1 MNVIVANKYQ
11 AMLANLDIDIIKT
24 MYGEFDVDELIGTFS
39 NFFYNRMILDITAI
53 KNYKDINVIQRL
65 SAGLDMS
72 KIVLVLDDSE
82 EASSAAYLS
91 KLISM
96 GIYNFSRNVE
106 TIKYLIQNPN
116 SYKDVAQIHQLN
128 DLTTTVIE
136 KVESGDTRSTKIIGV
151 VNITD
156 HAGATTLIY
165 MLIKQ
170 LKLNYKVLGIEIDR
184 KDFSLFNDPD
194 LISTTSAD
202 LAKEL
207 LKAKDYDIILIDLNG
222 TDNEDTCSDILY
234 LIEPTT
240 IKLNKMI
247 RRNRG
252 IFEKLKGKKIVLNKS
267 LLDSKDVLD
276 FEYEAKTQVYYNIPP
291 LDDKKDR
298 HNILDIFLTKLG
310 FIKQNREEKGEKS
323 NKILGL
329 FKF

>member
-11 AMLANLDIDIIKT
+11 SMLANLDIDIIKT
-24 MYGEFDVDELIGTFS
+24 MYGEFEVDELIETFS
-39 NFFYNRMILDITAI
+39 NFFFNRMVLDITAI
-53 KNYKDINVIQRL
+53 KNYKDINTIQRL

-72 KIVLVLDDSE
+72 KIILVLDDSE
-82 EASSAAYLS
+82 ESSSANYLS

-96 GIYNFSRNVE
+96 GIYNFSRNID

-128 DLTTTVIE
+128 DLTTTIVE
-136 KVESGDTRSTKIIGV
+136 KVESSIDTKIIGISNV
-151 VNITD
+151 TD

-165 MLIKQ
+165 MLKKQ
-170 LKLNYKVLGIEIDR
+170 LQANYKVLGIEIDR
-184 KDFSLFNDPD
+184 RDFSLFNDPN
-194 LISTTSAD
+194 LISTTSQDFAKT
-202 LAKEL
+202 LLRAKEFDVVL
-207 LKAKDYDIILIDLNG
+207 VDLNG
-222 TDNEDTCSDILY
+222 TDNEDTCGDILY
-234 LIEPTT
+234 LIEPST
-240 IKLNKMI
+240 IKLTKMI
-247 RRNRG
+247 RKNRS

-291 LDDKKDR
+291 LDDKKER
-298 HNILDIFLTKLG
+298 HNVLDIFLTKLG
-310 FIKQNREEKGEKS
+310 FVKQNTQENSDKS

>member
-11 AMLANLDIDIIKT
+11 TMLANLDVDIIKT
-24 MYGEFDVDELIGTFS
+24 MYGEFAVDELIETFS
-39 NFFYNRMILDITAI
+39 NFFFNRMILDITAI
-53 KNYKDINVIQRL
+53 KGYKDINTIQRL

-72 KIVLVLDDSE
+72 KIILVLDESE
-82 EASSAAYLS
+82 ESSSSAYLS

-136 KVESGDTRSTKIIGV
+136 KVDGSTETKIIGIA
-151 VNITD
+151 NITD

-165 MLIKQ
+165 MLKKQ
-170 LKLNYKVLGIEIDR
+170 LQPNYKVLGIEIDR
-184 KDFSLFNDPD
+184 KDFSLFNDPN
-194 LISTTSAD
+194 LISTTSQNF
-202 LAKEL
+202 AKEL
-207 LKAKDYDIILIDLNG
+207 MKARDYDIVLVDLNG
-222 TDNEDTCSDILY
+222 TDNEDACGDILY
-234 LIEPTT
+234 LIEPST

-252 IFEKLKGKKIVLNKS
+252 IFEKLKGRKIVLNKS

-310 FIKQNREEKGEKS
+310 FIKQSPQEKDEKS

>member
-24 MYGEFDVDELIGTFS
+24 MYGEFSVDEIIETFT

-53 KNYKDINVIQRL
+53 KGYKDINNIQRL

-72 KIVLVLDDSE
+72 KIILVLDDSE
-82 EASSAAYLS
+82 ESSSANYLS

-96 GIYNFSRNVE
+96 GIYNFSRNVD

-128 DLTTTVIE
+128 DLTTTIVE
-136 KVESGDTRSTKIIGV
+136 KVESGGVDSKIIGV
-151 VNITD
+151 SNITD

-165 MLIKQ
+165 MLKKQ
-170 LKLNYKVLGIEIDR
+170 LQANYKVIGIEVDR
-184 KDFSLFNDPD
+184 KDFSLFNDPN
-194 LISTTSAD
+194 LISTTSQD
-202 LAKEL
+202 FAKEL
-207 LKAKDYDIILIDLNG
+207 MKAKDFDIILVDLNG
-222 TDNEDTCSDILY
+222 TDNEDACSDILY
-234 LIEPTT
+234 LIEPST

-247 RRNRG
+247 RRNRS

-298 HNILDIFLTKLG
+298 HNVLDVFLTKLG
-310 FIKQNREEKGEKS
+310 FIKQNSEENTEKS

>member
-11 AMLANLDIDIIKT
+11 TMLANLDIDIIKT
-24 MYGEFDVDELIGTFS
+24 MYGEFTVDELIETFS
-39 NFFYNRMILDITAI
+39 NFFFNRMILDITAI
-53 KNYKDINVIQRL
+53 KNYKDINNLQRL

-72 KIVLVLDDSE
+72 KIILVLDESE
-82 EASSAAYLS
+82 ESNSANYLS

-96 GIYNFSRNVE
+96 GIYNFSRNID
-106 TIKYLIQNPN
+106 TIKYLVQNPN

-128 DLTTTVIE
+128 DLTTTIVE
-136 KVESGDTRSTKIIGV
+136 KVEGGGGDNKIIGV
-151 VNITD
+151 ANITD

-165 MLIKQ
+165 MLKKQ
-170 LKLNYKVLGIEIDR
+170 LQSNYKVLGIEIDR
-184 KDFSLFNDPD
+184 RDFSLFNDPN
-194 LISTTSAD
+194 LISTTSQD
-202 LAKEL
+202 FAKEI
-207 LKAKDYDIILIDLNG
+207 LKARDFDIVFVDLNG
-222 TDNEDTCSDILY
+222 TDNEDACGDILY
-234 LIEPTT
+234 LIEPST

-247 RRNRG
+247 RRNRS

-298 HNILDIFLTKLG
+298 HSILDIFLTKLG
-310 FIKQNREEKGEKS
+310 FIKQNTQEPGEKD

>member
-24 MYGEFDVDELIGTFS
+24 MYGEFDVDEIISTFS

-53 KNYKDINVIQRL
+53 KNYKDINTIQRL

-72 KIVLVLDDSE
+72 KVILVLDDSE
-82 EASSAAYLS
+82 ESSSAAYLS

-128 DLTTTVIE
+128 DLTTTVVE
-136 KVESGDTRSTKIIGV
+136 KVEGSPDTKIIGI
-151 VNITD
+151 VNVTD

-165 MLIKQ
+165 MLKKQ
-170 LKLNYKVLGIEIDR
+170 LQRNYKVLGIEIDR
-184 KDFSLFNDPD
+184 KDFSLFNDKD
-194 LISTTSAD
+194 LISTTKENF
-202 LAKEL
+202 AKEL
-207 LKAKDYDIILIDLNG
+207 LKAKEYDVVLVDLNN
-222 TDNEDTCSDILY
+222 TDNEDACGDILY

-252 IFEKLKGKKIVLNKS
+252 IFEKLKGRKIVLNKS

-298 HNILDIFLTKLG
+298 HNILDVFLTKLG
-310 FIKQNREEKGEKS
+310 FIKQNPQEKEEKG